1 MSWFFFATPLTESV
15 YGAILSSST
24 DSVYSFYSEVHKL
37 EKFES
42 LPAEKQ
48 NAILNGAMS
57 CFAANGYKKASA
69 SDIAG
74 AAGISKAMVFHYFG
88 TKKALYLYLL
98 DYCCQMM
105 VGEIRERLNPAVTDF
120 FDRIK
125 QATTIKLSVLGK
137 HPAMLTFLEGT
148 YFETDEEVR
157 EAVQAYYAK
166 EEWEQFRTR
175 MTLENLDVSKFKDTA
190 DPALVLKMLV
200 RYAYGYL
207 NMTNGKLDLE
217 LDSLLREFDACMAL
231 MKTHFYKPEYL

>member
-1 MSWFFFATPLTESV
+1 M
-15 YGAILSSST
+15 
-24 DSVYSFYSEVHKL
+24 L

-42 LPAEKQ
+42 LPVEKQ
-48 NAILNGAMS
+48 NAVLNGAMA

-74 AAGISKAMVFHYFG
+74 EAGISKAMVFHYFG

-105 VGEIRERLNPAVTDF
+105 VGEIRERLDPAVTDF

-157 EAVQAYYAK
+157 GAVQAYYTK
-166 EEWEQFRTR
+166 EEWDQVRTR
-175 MTLENLDVSKFKDTA
+175 LTLENLDVSKFKDTA

-200 RYAYGYL
+200 RFAYGYL
-207 NMTNGKLDLE
+207 NMTDGKLDLE
-217 LDSLLREFDACMAL
+217 LDSLLQEFEACMAL
-231 MKTHFYKPEYL
+231 LKTHLYKPEYL

>member
-1 MSWFFFATPLTESV
+1 M
-15 YGAILSSST
+15 
-24 DSVYSFYSEVHKL
+24 L

-48 NAILNGAMS
+48 KAVLNGAMA

-105 VGEIRERLNPAVTDF
+105 VSEIRERLDPAVTDF
-120 FDRIK
+120 FERIK

-157 EAVQAYYAK
+157 GDVQAYYTK
-166 EEWEQFRTR
+166 EEWEQVRTR
-175 MTLENLDVSKFKDTA
+175 LTLENLDVSKFKDTA

-200 RYAYGYL
+200 RFAYGYL
-207 NMTNGKLDLE
+207 NMTDGKLDLE
-217 LDSLLREFDACMAL
+217 LDSMLQEFEACMAL
-231 MKTHFYKPEYL
+231 MKTHLYKPEYL

>member
-1 MSWFFFATPLTESV
+1 MSWFFCITPLTESV

-24 DSVYSFYSEVHKL
+24 DSVYSVYSEVHKL

-105 VGEIRERLNPAVTDF
+105 VGEIQEKMDPTVTDF

-125 QATTIKLSVLGK
+125 QATVIKLSVLGK
-137 HPAMLTFLEGT
+137 HPAMLGFLEGT

-157 EAVQAYYAK
+157 GAVQAYYTK
-166 EEWEQFRTR
+166 EEWEQVRTR
-175 MTLENLDVSKFKDTA
+175 LTLENLDVSKFKDTA

-207 NMTNGKLDLE
+207 NMTNG
-217 LDSLLREFDACMAL
+217 
-231 MKTHFYKPEYL
+231 

>member
-1 MSWFFFATPLTESV
+1 M
-15 YGAILSSST
+15 
-24 DSVYSFYSEVHKL
+24 

-88 TKKALYLYLL
+88 TKKALYLYLV

-105 VGEIRERLNPAVTDF
+105 VGEIQEKMDSTVTDF

-125 QATTIKLSVLGK
+125 QATVIKLSVLGK
-137 HPAMLTFLEGT
+137 HPAMLGFLEGT

-157 EAVQAYYAK
+157 GAVQAYYTK
-166 EEWEQFRTR
+166 EEWEQVRTR
-175 MTLENLDVSKFKDTA
+175 LTLENLDVSKFKDTA